1 LKPVLQLGN
10 RNNTSLC
17 VNNLCEVPKIN
28 RFSFPSP
35 PTHFDWKN
43 SPSMMMGTI
52 LRTLFDFGQL
62 RIAQGIPQ
70 EIIRHVEDAHPIPQL
85 IS

>member
-1 LKPVLQLGN
+1 
-10 RNNTSLC
+10 
-17 VNNLCEVPKIN
+17 
-28 RFSFPSP
+28 
-35 PTHFDWKN
+35 
-43 SPSMMMGTI
+43 MMMGTI